1 MKYKNILFI
10 LFISLLINTSCNS
23 VSNKKADEH
32 STENNE
38 EEHGHEHSE
47 GEGESTEA
55 SLTDEQIKSVGIKF
69 GKIELRSL
77 SPEIKA
83 NGLLRVP
90 NKYKANATSL
100 FGGAIQ
106 SLLIQNGD
114 FVKKGQVIATISN
127 PQFIQQ
133 QEEFIA
139 LESKITLAEQELQRQ
154 KELNEGNA
162 GALKNYQ
169 NASAELNVL
178 RTRRAALQQQIRLMG
193 INPTN
198 ISNGN
203 LKSQLVIVSPI
214 NGVVSN
220 VFAKIGSYVDTSIPV
235 AEIIDNSS
243 IHLDLQLF
251 EKDLSLVRKGQ
262 KISFSVTNN
271 PTEVYQAQ
279 VSNIGSTFEG
289 DSKTIAVH
297 CQILGNKSGLIDG
310 MNITGMIN
318 ISNATVPA
326 VPNEAIVMAEGKYYI
341 FLVNEKDEKHEH
353 NDEHAH
359 EHNHDDSTNFK
370 KMEVAKGSSQNGYTM
385 ITPVEEIPADA
396 HIVVSGAFFVNAKMT
411 NSGEGHPH

>member
-1 MKYKNILFI
+1 MKYKNIIFFLF
-10 LFISLLINTSCNS
+10 LSVLINTSCKS
-23 VSNKKADEH
+23 GGATKTDEH
-32 STENNE
+32 GTENKE
-38 EEHGHEHSE
+38 DEHGHEHGE

-55 SLTDEQIKSVGIKF
+55 SLTEEQIKSVGIKF
-69 GKIELRSL
+69 GKIEQRSI

-83 NGLLRVP
+83 NGILRVP
-90 NKYKANATSL
+90 NKHKANATSL

-106 SLLIQNGD
+106 SLYIQNGD
-114 FVKKGQVIATISN
+114 YVKKGQVIATISN

-139 LESKITLAEQELQRQ
+139 LESKIVLAEQEVQRQ

-169 NASAELNVL
+169 NASAEINVL

-193 INPTN
+193 INPNT
-198 ISNGN
+198 ISNGS
-203 LKSQLVIVSPI
+203 LKSQLSIVSPI
-214 NGVVSN
+214 SGVVSE

-251 EKDLSLVRKGQ
+251 EKYLSLVRIGQ
-262 KISFSVTNN
+262 KISFSITNN
-271 PTEVYQAQ
+271 PTEIYQAQ
-279 VSNIGSTFEG
+279 VSSIGSSFEG

-318 ISNATVPA
+318 IANTTVPA
-326 VPNEAIVMAEGKYYI
+326 IPNDAIVMAEGKYYI
-341 FLVNEKDEKHEH
+341 FLVNEEEEKHEH
-353 NDEHAH
+353 QDEHDH
-359 EHNHDDSTNFK
+359 GHSHDKTTNFK
-370 KMEVAKGSSQNGYTM
+370 KIEVAKGSSQNGYTM
-385 ITPVEEIPADA
+385 ITPVTELPTDSY
-396 HIVVSGAFFVNAKMT
+396 IVISGAFFVNAKMT
-411 NSGEGHPH
+411 NSGEGHSH

>member
-1 MKYKNILFI
+1 MKYKNILVI

-23 VSNKKADEH
+23 GSAKKVDEH

-38 EEHGHEHSE
+38 KEHGHEHSE
-47 GEGESTEA
+47 GKGESTEA

-69 GKIELRSL
+69 GKIEQRSL

-203 LKSQLVIVSPI
+203 LKSQLAIVSPI

-279 VSNIGSTFEG
+279 VSNIGSSFEG

-411 NSGEGHPH
+411 NSGEGHSH